1 MKTIIRLEKLS
12 KEYGENKVLK
22 DINLEVERG
31 EIISVIGPS
40 GAGKTTLLRCISML
54 DSLNEGKLII
64 DEKNTVTKDS
74 EEKDIKKLRDKIGVV
89 FQDFHLWSHKT
100 VLENVIYAPINV
112 KKKNKNQA
120 VKKAKEILNKVGL
133 SKKVNEYPESLSGGQ
148 KQRVAIARTL
158 AMEPEIVLFD
168 EITSAL
174 DPELIGGILKVI
186 KRLAKEGMTMLVVTH
201 HMRFASE
208 ISDKIIFLDG
218 GRIVEEGIPQVIFR
232 NPKKNRTKE
241 FLKSIIEKKQ
251 EINVYEGYEDFQA
264 YHIGLL
270 KRVKENCIGYV
281 MGAVG
286 DRWFECMGNSYK
298 EYEKIMKEKKITWRW
313 VSYRIEEFERDIL
326 KSLGNKLQISLIPKK
341 FATPSN
347 YNIWEDTIILQTF
360 GDPPAIIEIRNKH
373 LVKGYHNYFK
383 LLWDIGKKI
392 K

>member
-12 KEYGENKVLK
+12 KEYSGNKVLK
-22 DINLEVERG
+22 DIDLEIKKG
-31 EIISVIGPS
+31 EIISIIGPS
-40 GAGKTTLLRCISML
+40 GSGKTTLLRCISML
-54 DSLNEGKLII
+54 ENFNRGKLTI
-64 DEKNTVTKDS
+64 DEKDIITKDTQ
-74 EEKDIKKLRDKIGVV
+74 EKEFEKLRDRIGVV
-89 FQDFHLWSHKT
+89 FQDFHLWPHKT

-112 KKKNKNQA
+112 KNEKRNIAIKKGRK
-120 VKKAKEILNKVGL
+120 ILKIVGL
-133 SKKVNEYPESLSGGQ
+133 SEKADEYPESLSGGQ

-158 AMEPEIVLFD
+158 SMEPEIVLFD

-174 DPELIGGILKVI
+174 DPELVGGILKVI

-208 ISDKIIFLDG
+208 ISDKVIFLDG
-218 GRIVEEGIPQVIFR
+218 GKIIEIGTPQVIFR
-232 NPKKNRTKE
+232 TPKENRTKE

-251 EINVYEGYEDFQA
+251 EINIYGGYEDFQA

-286 DRWFECMGNSYK
+286 DRWFECMGDSYK
-298 EYEKIMKEKKITWRW
+298 EYQKIMKEKKIIWKW
-313 VSYRIEEFERDIL
+313 VSYRIEEFEKNVL
-326 KSLGNKLQISLIPKK
+326 NNLGKQLQISLIPKK

-360 GDPPAIIEIRNKH
+360 SDPPAIIEVRNKH
-373 LVKGYHNYFK
+373 LVKGYLNYFK
-383 LLWDIGKKI
+383 LLWDFGKKI

>member
-22 DINLEVERG
+22 DINLEVKKG
-31 EIISVIGPS
+31 DIISVIGPS

-218 GRIVEEGIPQVIFR
+218 GRIVEEGIPQVI
-232 NPKKNRTKE
+232 
-241 FLKSIIEKKQ
+241 
-251 EINVYEGYEDFQA
+251 
-264 YHIGLL
+264 
-270 KRVKENCIGYV
+270 
-281 MGAVG
+281 
-286 DRWFECMGNSYK
+286 
-298 EYEKIMKEKKITWRW
+298 
-313 VSYRIEEFERDIL
+313 
-326 KSLGNKLQISLIPKK
+326 
-341 FATPSN
+341 
-347 YNIWEDTIILQTF
+347 
-360 GDPPAIIEIRNKH
+360 
-373 LVKGYHNYFK
+373 
-383 LLWDIGKKI
+383 
-392 K
+392 

>member
-12 KEYGENKVLK
+12 KEYSGNKVLK
-22 DINLEVERG
+22 DIDLEIKKG
-31 EIISVIGPS
+31 EIISIIGPS
-40 GAGKTTLLRCISML
+40 GSGKTTLLRCISML
-54 DSLNEGKLII
+54 ENFNRGKLTI
-64 DEKNTVTKDS
+64 DEKDIITKDTQ
-74 EEKDIKKLRDKIGVV
+74 EKEFEKLRDRIGVV
-89 FQDFHLWSHKT
+89 FQDFHLWPHKT

-112 KKKNKNQA
+112 KNEKRNIAIKKGRK
-120 VKKAKEILNKVGL
+120 ILKIVGL
-133 SKKVNEYPESLSGGQ
+133 SEKADEYPESLSGGQ

-158 AMEPEIVLFD
+158 SMEPEIVLFD

-174 DPELIGGILKVI
+174 DPELVGGILKVI

-208 ISDKIIFLDG
+208 ISDKVIFLDG
-218 GRIVEEGIPQVIFR
+218 GKIIEIGTPQVIFR
-232 NPKKNRTKE
+232 TPKENRTKE

-251 EINVYEGYEDFQA
+251 EINIYGGYEDFQA

-286 DRWFECMGNSYK
+286 DRWFECMGDSYK
-298 EYEKIMKEKKITWRW
+298 EYQKIMKEKKIIWKW
-313 VSYRIEEFERDIL
+313 VSYRIEEFEKNVL
-326 KSLGNKLQISLIPKK
+326 NNLGKQLQISLIPKK

-360 GDPPAIIEIRNKH
+360 SDPPAIIEIRNKH
-373 LVKGYHNYFK
+373 LVKGYLNYFK
-383 LLWDIGKKI
+383 LLWDFGKKI